1 MGFFCGM
8 TGVFVLVSFCCH
20 VYEFI
25 KMADWQT
32 GLRDLVL
39 CNLKREVGQS
49 VRQCCGSEYIEDS
62 LCTKDFERSIFSV

>member
-8 TGVFVLVSFCCH
+8 TALFVLVSFCCH

-25 KMADWQT
+25 KMADWQG

-39 CNLKREVGQS
+39 CNLKKEVSMIYYGFLP
-49 VRQCCGSEYIEDS
+49 EKLI
-62 LCTKDFERSIFSV
+62 LILN